1 MKEKAIKLIN
11 YINQNNISDDT
22 TKEIIIKLFFNQ
34 DISYALQ
41 NINEYS
47 AELYYELTE
56 FEFIAVL
63 EELMCNIDKAE
74 NGVVYTPQHLCAEI
88 LNETIVEELM
98 YENMTVLDPCCGSGA
113 FLVESVYKIAK
124 DLNKPI
130 NQVIKENVFGLDILD
145 EHITNTELVL
155 KLICYLNEQEFIGC
169 NLKVCDS
176 LATNWNEIF
185 KVDKYDFVVGNP
197 PYYNTHDMSKQ
208 FQVFLKNNFSTT
220 KKGSY
225 NIFYAFIEKAM
236 DYISDEGKLGY
247 IIPNNFLTIK
257 AAEDLRKFLLNGNYI
272 EKVLDF
278 GDLMPF
284 KPVRTYNLI
293 LILSLKE
300 NMGVEYMRYIDE
312 LKLTK
317 TPSVVIDYK
326 YLNKEYFK
334 FLNIEEYNYI
344 KKIESQQIKLK
355 SMIKVGIATLKDDV
369 FHVEKKCDDT
379 FVKRFNEIDY
389 EIESEIVTNLYKIS
403 KIDRDKPISDSEM
416 YIIHPYKI
424 VNGKK
429 EVLSIDELKSNYP
442 KTHKYLSV
450 RRLELEMRDKGKL
463 KVSDWYKY
471 GRSQGINYI
480 GKKIVY
486 PTFTDKPKF
495 LLLND
500 DLALFS
506 NGYAIFNTSS
516 LSNELLVRILN
527 SDLMEKYVKL
537 ISYPI
542 HGGYYCYQKK
552 YIQNFSI
559 PALSNAEI
567 IKLES
572 LTDDEFNKQLLKL
585 YNIK

>member
-1 MKEKAIKLIN
+1 MKEKAIKLID
-11 YINQNNISDDT
+11 YIKQNNISDDK
-22 TKEIIIKLFFNQ
+22 TKDIIIKLFFKQ
-34 DISYALQ
+34 DVSYALPK
-41 NINEYS
+41 IS
-47 AELYYELTE
+47 AYLMELNYELTE

-63 EELMCNIDKAE
+63 EELLCNLDKVE
-74 NGVVYTPQHLCAEI
+74 NGVVYTPQHLCTEI
-88 LNETIVEELM
+88 LDETILEELM
-98 YENMTVLDPCCGSGA
+98 YENMTILDPCCGSGA
-113 FLVESVYKIAK
+113 FLVEAVYKIAK
-124 DLNKPI
+124 ELNKPF
-130 NQVIKENVFGLDILD
+130 NQVINENVFGLDILE

-155 KLICYLNEQEFIGC
+155 KLICYLNDQDFIGC
-169 NLKVCDS
+169 NLNVCDS
-176 LATNWNEIF
+176 LSTNWNEMFNI
-185 KVDKYDFVVGNP
+185 DKYDFIVGNP
-197 PYYNTHDMSKQ
+197 PYYNTHDMSKE
-208 FQVFLKNNFSTT
+208 FQIFLKSNFSTT

-236 DYISDEGKLGY
+236 DYISENGKLGY

-257 AAEDLRKFLLNGNYI
+257 AAEDLRKFLLSKNYI

-278 GDLMPF
+278 DDLMPF
-284 KPVRTYNLI
+284 RPVRTYNLI
-293 LILSLKE
+293 LVLSLRE
-300 NMGVEYMRYIDE
+300 NKSVEYIRYSDE
-312 LKLTK
+312 VKLTK
-317 TPSVVIDYK
+317 TPPVLIDYK

-334 FLNIEEYNYI
+334 FLDIEEYNYI
-344 KKIESQQIKLK
+344 EKIENQQIKLK

-369 FHVEKKCDDT
+369 FHVEKKCDNT
-379 FVKRFNEIDY
+379 FIKRFNEIEY

-403 KIDRDKPISDSEM
+403 KIDRDRPISDSEM

-424 VNGKK
+424 VNGRK
-429 EVLSIDELKSNYP
+429 ELFSIAEMENDFP
-442 KTHKYLSV
+442 KTYKYLNV

-463 KVSDWYKY
+463 RVSDWYKY
-471 GRSQGINYI
+471 GRSQGINFI

-495 LLLND
+495 LLLKD

-516 LSNELLVRILN
+516 LSDELLVKILN

-552 YIQNFSI
+552 YIQNFTI
-559 PALSNAEI
+559 PVFSNAEI
-567 IKLES
+567 VKLEN